1 MTKSRYGLV
10 MLLAGIG
17 IQNVS
22 AQDEIETDI
31 VKQAPSVS
39 DRQKVVIL
47 KKRTKEE
54 DVKGL
59 KAGDFTYY
67 PSVSL
72 VEYYDDNIYATE
84 NNTRDDFVTVIVPS
98 INIESNWK
106 EDSLKASAG
115 AQLSRYA
122 DFSTENANDYWL
134 DLSGRL
140 DIDRGKNL
148 FGAIGYERE
157 HEDRASPESTFGEEP
172 TRYDLYSGNAGYVGW
187 SGNHQIKVAY
197 TLSQYDFMDVP
208 GSGGVIFNDDR
219 DRNVHGLGF
228 RYMYHYSDA
237 VYPYIQVLTD
247 KCDYKLVP
255 DYAGYERDSDGL
267 RANIG
272 LHIRRKNT
280 ASKIFVGK
288 IDRDYSDSR
297 FEDPSETDY
306 GLRHT
311 WRVTDK
317 MNLILNVS
325 RSIEETTFSG
335 SPAYLVTDSNV
346 QWRQKFG
353 DRNLIKAIYSRADVN
368 YYQITRDDLYENYV
382 LGYSRRI
389 VDELFVNIDL
399 QHGTRDS
406 NVSGDDY
413 TINQLYFGIK
423 AVI

>member
-1 MTKSRYGLV
+1 
-10 MLLAGIG
+10 
-17 IQNVS
+17 
-22 AQDEIETDI
+22 
-31 VKQAPSVS
+31 
-39 DRQKVVIL
+39 
-47 KKRTKEE
+47 
-54 DVKGL
+54 
-59 KAGDFTYY
+59 
-67 PSVSL
+67 
-72 VEYYDDNIYATE
+72 
-84 NNTRDDFVTVIVPS
+84 
-98 INIESNWK
+98 
-106 EDSLKASAG
+106 
-115 AQLSRYA
+115 
-122 DFSTENANDYWL
+122 
-134 DLSGRL
+134 
-140 DIDRGKNL
+140 
-148 FGAIGYERE
+148 
-157 HEDRASPESTFGEEP
+157 
-172 TRYDLYSGNAGYVGW
+172 
-187 SGNHQIKVAY
+187 
-197 TLSQYDFMDVP
+197 
-208 GSGGVIFNDDR
+208 
-219 DRNVHGLGF
+219 
-228 RYMYHYSDA
+228 
-237 VYPYIQVLTD
+237 
-247 KCDYKLVP
+247 
-255 DYAGYERDSDGL
+255 L